1 VTTHPGGSPA
11 TMGRRVAARALDL
24 TISLV
29 LVIVLNGV
37 TVAALLGGATMEV
50 AVVVTG
56 LVVLWAAFGLWAM
69 LARAALPGQLVL
81 GLHHVD
87 TRTGQ
92 RAGGRTFLKYLVQ
105 GCTFGLALLITPLS
119 IQAPNRSWF
128 DRLAGVT
135 LVDDRA
141 TDDAPADSRQ
151 VTAPPAGWQGEE
163 SHLTQVGLP
172 AAVPV
177 AAPVAQQGGMI
188 EAVPFGAGAPA
199 LAGNAPP
206 AVERP
211 VGLPVAPR
219 PIQPAPVAHP
229 SPSVP
234 PAPADGPRP
243 VVVLDDGQR
252 IPVDGTVVLGR
263 DPRPSSSLGDAALVV
278 LADQSVSANH
288 LAVGLG
294 PTGPWVMDLRSTN
307 GSSVE
312 QDGAPVQR
320 LAPMTRVAVSPGAVV
335 TVGKRRMTVV
345 AS

>member
-1 VTTHPGGSPA
+1 MTTHPSGSPA
-11 TMGRRVAARALDL
+11 TMGRRVAARALDM
-24 TISLV
+24 TVSLV
-29 LVIVLNGV
+29 LVLVLNGV
-37 TVAALLGGATMEV
+37 TVAALLGGGGMEV
-50 AVVVTG
+50 AVVVMG
-56 LVVLWAAFGLWAM
+56 LVALWSVFALWAV

-87 TRTGQ
+87 AVTGQ

-105 GCTFGLALLITPLS
+105 GCTFGLALLITPLT
-119 IQAPNRSWF
+119 IQSPNRSWF

-135 LVDDRA
+135 LVDGKGVGAGPGA
-141 TDDAPADSRQ
+141 TQQ
-151 VTAPPAGWQGEE
+151 VAAPPAGWQADE

-172 AAVPV
+172 APTPTSSH
-177 AAPVAQQGGMI
+177 APQRGGMI
-188 EAVPFGAGAPA
+188 EAVPFGAGGHA
-199 LAGNAPP
+199 LPSSAPP

-211 VGLPVAPR
+211 VGLPVAPMVAQPT
-219 PIQPAPVAHP
+219 PIAQPV
-229 SPSVP
+229 
-234 PAPADGPRP
+234 PADGPRP

-252 IPVDGTVVLGR
+252 IPVVGTVVLGR
-263 DPRPSSSLGDAALVV
+263 DPRPSASLGDAALVV

-312 QDGAPVQR
+312 QGGAPVQR

>member
-1 VTTHPGGSPA
+1 MTTHPSHSPA
-11 TMGRRVAARALDL
+11 AMGRRVAARAVDM
-24 TISLV
+24 TVSVVLV
-29 LVIVLNGV
+29 LVLNGV
-37 TVAALLGGATMEV
+37 AVAALLGGGGMEV
-50 AVVVTG
+50 AVVVMG
-56 LVVLWAAFGLWAM
+56 LVVLWSVFALWAM
-69 LARAALPGQLVL
+69 LARAALPGQLML

-87 TRTGQ
+87 AETGR

-105 GCTFGLALLITPLS
+105 GCTFGLALLITPLT

-135 LVDDRA
+135 LVDGRA
-141 TDDAPADSRQ
+141 SGAAPTGTQQ
-151 VTAPPAGWQGEE
+151 VTAPPAGWQDEE

-172 AAVPV
+172 SAVPTASPAPQHDGMIAAV
-177 AAPVAQQGGMI
+177 A
-188 EAVPFGAGAPA
+188 FGAGTNGLPD
-199 LAGNAPP
+199 NAPP

-211 VGLPVAPR
+211 VGLPVS
-219 PIQPAPVAHP
+219 PITQTAAF
-229 SPSVP
+229 VP
-234 PAPADGPRP
+234 PASAGAPRP

-252 IPVDGTVVLGR
+252 VPVDGTVVLGR

-278 LADQSVSANH
+278 LADPSVSANH

-312 QDGAPVQR
+312 QDGAPRQR
-320 LAPMTRVAVSPGAVV
+320 LTPMTRVPVSPGAVV
-335 TVGKRRMTVV
+335 TVGKRRLTVV

>member
-1 VTTHPGGSPA
+1 MTTHPGGSPA

-24 TISLV
+24 TVSLV
-29 LVIVLNGV
+29 LVVVLNGV
-37 TVAALLGGATMEV
+37 TVAALLGGGSMEV
-50 AVVVTG
+50 AVVVMG
-56 LVVLWAAFGLWAM
+56 LVALWSVFALWAM
-69 LARAALPGQLVL
+69 LARAALPGQLML

-87 TRTGQ
+87 ALAGQ

-141 TDDAPADSRQ
+141 TGDAPVDTQQ

-172 AAVPV
+172 APAPAASPV
-177 AAPVAQQGGMI
+177 ARQGGMI
-188 EAVPFGAGAPA
+188 EAVPFGAGAQP
-199 LAGNAPP
+199 LPSTAPP

-211 VGLPVAPR
+211 VGLPVAPPADR
-219 PIQPAPVAHP
+219 PTPIAQP
-229 SPSVP
+229 SPSLP
-234 PAPADGPRP
+234 PAPAGGPRP

-320 LAPMTRVAVSPGAVV
+320 LAPMARVSVSPGAVV

>member
-1 VTTHPGGSPA
+1 MTTHPSDSPA
-11 TMGRRVAARALDL
+11 TMGRRVAARAVDM
-24 TISLV
+24 TVSVVLV
-29 LVIVLNGV
+29 LVLNGV
-37 TVAALLGGATMEV
+37 AVAALLGGGGMEV
-50 AVVVTG
+50 AVVVMG
-56 LVVLWAAFGLWAM
+56 LVVLWSVFALWSM
-69 LARAALPGQLVL
+69 LARAALPGQLML
-81 GLHHVD
+81 GLRHVD
-87 TRTGQ
+87 AETGR

-135 LVDDRA
+135 LVDGRA
-141 TDDAPADSRQ
+141 AADPTGTPQ
-151 VTAPPAGWQGEE
+151 VAAPPAGWQAEE

-172 AAVPV
+172 AAVP
-177 AAPVAQQGGMI
+177 ATPAPRHDGMI
-188 EAVPFGAGAPA
+188 EAVAFGSGAHG
-199 LAGNAPP
+199 LQGNAPP

-211 VGLPVAPR
+211 VGLPVAPVA
-219 PIQPAPVAHP
+219 QPAPVI
-229 SPSVP
+229 P
-234 PAPADGPRP
+234 PAPAPAGAPRP

-252 IPVDGTVVLGR
+252 VPVDGTVVLGR

-278 LADQSVSANH
+278 LADPSVSANH

-312 QDGAPVQR
+312 QDGAPRQR
-320 LAPMTRVAVSPGAVV
+320 LTPMIRVPVSPGVVV
-335 TVGKRRMTVV
+335 TLGKRRFSVV

>member
-1 VTTHPGGSPA
+1 MTTHPSGSPA

-24 TISLV
+24 TVSLV
-29 LVIVLNGV
+29 LVLVLNGV
-37 TVAALLGGATMEV
+37 TVAALLGGGGMEV
-50 AVVVTG
+50 AVVVMG
-56 LVVLWAAFGLWAM
+56 LVALWSVFALWSV

-87 TRTGQ
+87 AGTGQ

-105 GCTFGLALLITPLS
+105 GCTFGLALLITPLT
-119 IQAPNRSWF
+119 IQSPNRSWF

-135 LVDDRA
+135 LVDGKGVVA
-141 TDDAPADSRQ
+141 GPGAAQQ
-151 VTAPPAGWQGEE
+151 VAAPPTGWQADE

-172 AAVPV
+172 AA
-177 AAPVAQQGGMI
+177 APTSEPAPQRTGMI
-188 EAVPFGAGAPA
+188 EAVPFGTGGHA
-199 LAGNAPP
+199 LPGNAPP

-211 VGLPVAPR
+211 VGLPVEPLVAQPT
-219 PIQPAPVAHP
+219 PVAAPAPVG
-229 SPSVP
+229 
-234 PAPADGPRP
+234 GPRP

-252 IPVDGTVVLGR
+252 IPVVGTVVLGR
-263 DPRPSSSLGDAALVV
+263 DPRPSASLGDAALVV

-288 LAVGLG
+288 LAVGVG

-312 QDGAPVQR
+312 QDGAPGQR
-320 LAPMTRVAVSPGAVV
+320 LAPMTRVPVSPGAVV